1 MRPLSDVNTF
11 EDVAFWAT
19 QKEAWLKRFL
29 TLANGIPSHD
39 TFNRVFRILDPKTFE
54 EAFRRWVSG
63 LVPAIEGTLA
73 VDGKTVRGSGDGGAR
88 PIHQV
93 SAFATDL
100 GIVLGQEK
108 VTRKSNEITAIP
120 ELLNALLIKG
130 YLVTIDAMGCQ
141 TGIAETIVAKEA
153 DYLLAVK
160 GNQLTLLTPLQDRFA
175 LDQRDPLRN
184 AAHCFEQVEE
194 SHGRLVAQR
203 SWVAPNRGEVDTA
216 RWPNCKML
224 ATVESWRTVGGK
236 PSDLERRYYIS
247 SRLMTAEV
255 FAKAVR
261 GHWGIEN
268 RLHWMLD
275 VSFGED
281 AATVRKDFTS
291 SAFLIARPL
300 LQRYSWNPF
309 QGLDPGM
316 LRQQLAG
323 EAVKL
328 VPRDGVGVGVEGGE
342 AFHYVVLLRDGIVQ
356 AVDRLVGE
364 PAKFALGQLL
374 LGFPDQGKNT

>member
-1 MRPLSDVNTF
+1 MPLMSYLDEVADPRRTGYAHRHDLQEMLVIAICATLSDVNTF

-29 TLANGIPSHD
+29 RLENGIPSHD

-54 EAFRRWVSG
+54 DVFRRWVSG
-63 LVPAIEGTLA
+63 LVTAVGGTLA
-73 VDGKTVRGSGDGGAR
+73 VDGKTVRGSGDGHAR
-88 PIHQV
+88 PIHLV

-108 VTRKSNEITAIP
+108 VARKSNEITAIP

-141 TGIAETIVAKEA
+141 TEIAETIVAKDA

-160 GNQLTLLTPLQDRFA
+160 GNQPTLLTTLQDRFA
-175 LDQRDPLRN
+175 LNQRDPLRN
-184 AAHCFEQVEE
+184 AALCFEHVEE

-203 SWVAPNRGEVDTA
+203 SWVAPNTGEVDTA

-224 ATVESWRTVGGK
+224 ATVESLRVVGGK

-247 SRLMTAEV
+247 SRLMTAEA
-255 FAKAVR
+255 FAEAVR

-275 VSFGED
+275 VNFGED
-281 AATVRKDFTS
+281 TATVRKDFAADNLS
-291 SAFLIARPL
+291 RLKKIVL
-300 LQRYSWNPF
+300 NV
-309 QGLDPGM
+309 
-316 LRQQLAG
+316 LRLETAT
-323 EAVKL
+323 A
-328 VPRDGVGVGVEGGE
+328 
-342 AFHYVVLLRDGIVQ
+342 
-356 AVDRLVGE
+356 
-364 PAKFALGQLL
+364 ALGKLSL
-374 LGFPDQGKNT
+374 AKKRKLAAWDDMFRMAILGIKPVHDN

>member
-1 MRPLSDVNTF
+1 MPLMSYLDEVADPRRTGYAHRHDLQEMLVIAICATLSDVNTF
-11 EDVAFWAT
+11 EDMAFWAT

-29 TLANGIPSHD
+29 RLENGIPSHD

-54 EAFRRWVSG
+54 DVFRRWVSG
-63 LVPAIEGTLA
+63 LVTAVGGTLA
-73 VDGKTVRGSGDGGAR
+73 VDGKTVRGSGDGHAR
-88 PIHQV
+88 PIHLV

-108 VTRKSNEITAIP
+108 VARKSNEITAIP

-141 TGIAETIVAKEA
+141 TEIAETIVAKDA

-160 GNQLTLLTPLQDRFA
+160 GNQPTLLTTLQDRFA
-175 LDQRDPLRN
+175 LNQRDPLRN
-184 AAHCFEQVEE
+184 AALCFEHVEE

-203 SWVAPNRGEVDTA
+203 SWVAPNTGEVDTA

-224 ATVESWRTVGGK
+224 ATVESLRVVGGK

-247 SRLMTAEV
+247 SRLMTAEA
-255 FAKAVR
+255 FAEAVR

-275 VSFGED
+275 VNFGED
-281 AATVRKDFTS
+281 TATVRKDFAADNLS
-291 SAFLIARPL
+291 RLKKIVL
-300 LQRYSWNPF
+300 NV
-309 QGLDPGM
+309 
-316 LRQQLAG
+316 LRLETAT
-323 EAVKL
+323 A
-328 VPRDGVGVGVEGGE
+328 
-342 AFHYVVLLRDGIVQ
+342 
-356 AVDRLVGE
+356 
-364 PAKFALGQLL
+364 ALGKLSL
-374 LGFPDQGKNT
+374 AKKRKLAAWDDMFRMAILGIKPVHDN

>member
-1 MRPLSDVNTF
+1 MLVIAICATLSDVDTF

-54 EAFRRWVSG
+54 DAFRRWVSG
-63 LVPAIEGTLA
+63 LVTAVGGTLA
-73 VDGKTVRGSGDGGAR
+73 VDGKTVRGSGDGKAR
-88 PIHQV
+88 PIHLV

-108 VTRKSNEITAIP
+108 VVRKSNEITAIP

-141 TGIAETIVAKEA
+141 TEIAETIVAKEA

-160 GNQLTLLTPLQDRFA
+160 GNQPTLLTTLQDRFA
-175 LDQRDPLRN
+175 LDQRDALRE
-184 AAHCFEQVEE
+184 AAHCFEQIEE
-194 SHGRLVAQR
+194 SHGRLVVQR
-203 SWVAPNRGEVDTA
+203 AWVAVNTGEVDTA
-216 RWPNCKML
+216 RWPDCKML
-224 ATVESWRTVGGK
+224 ATVESLRVVGGK

-247 SRLMTAEV
+247 SRLMTAEA

-261 GHWGIEN
+261 SHWGIEN

-275 VSFGED
+275 VNFGED
-281 AATVRKDFTS
+281 AATVRKDFAADNLSRLKKIVLNVLRLET
-291 SAFLIARPL
+291 ATTPL
-300 LQRYSWNPF
+300 GKLS
-309 QGLDPGM
+309 
-316 LRQQLAG
+316 LAKKR
-323 EAVKL
+323 KL
-328 VPRDGVGVGVEGGE
+328 AAWDDTFRM
-342 AFHYVVLLRDGIVQ
+342 AILGIK
-356 AVDRLVGE
+356 
-364 PAKFALGQLL
+364 PAH
-374 LGFPDQGKNT
+374 DN